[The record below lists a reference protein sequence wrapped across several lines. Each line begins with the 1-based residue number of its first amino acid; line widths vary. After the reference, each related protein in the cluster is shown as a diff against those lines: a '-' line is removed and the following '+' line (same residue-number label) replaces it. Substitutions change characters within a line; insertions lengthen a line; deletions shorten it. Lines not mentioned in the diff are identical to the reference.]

1 MIAIDLCKQHV
12 LDAHPKAIQQIKIT
26 GNLQQNPGATMLF
39 IIEEAWETVLDS
51 LQETVRVLRM
61 SS

>member
-1 MIAIDLCKQHV
+1 M
-12 LDAHPKAIQQIKIT
+12 QQIKIT
-26 GNLQQNPGATMLF
+26 GNLQRNTGATMLF
-39 IIEEAWETVLDS
+39 IIEEARETVLDS